1 MVEGRASH
9 DLLTRLLSA
18 VEKLALEFLS
28 SRTGSPCGA
37 GFRCADEA
45 DQLLIRT
52 GEAARKQTP
61 LNCSKMPGV
70 TDRYLP
76 GRSLIRFL

>member
-1 MVEGRASH
+1 MLR
-9 DLLTRLLSA
+9 LSA
-18 VEKLALEFLS
+18 RPRRTFEVH
-28 SRTGSPCGA
+28 SRTLADKGTLFLDGRLA
-37 GFRCADEA
+37 MRRGFRCADEP
-45 DQLLIRT
+45 DQLLVRT

-61 LNCSKMPGV
+61 LNCTKKPGV